1 MTSGTA
7 KYLRDDVICKC
18 PRLQDVS
25 RQTIHTRVILFELA
39 VLEVYEKAVL
49 TLIIS
54 TIGRFWSAKIIK
66 SLLISKLFIGLFY
79 YSLIVG

>member
-54 TIGRFWSAKIIK
+54 TIGRFWSAKIVNPI
-66 SLLISKLFIGLFY
+66 LFSKLFLRYFILR
-79 YSLIVG
+79 

>member
-1 MTSGTA
+1 MTSRTA
-7 KYLRDDVICKC
+7 KYPRDDVICKC

-54 TIGRFWSAKIIK
+54 TIGRFWSAKIVNPI
-66 SLLISKLFIGLFY
+66 LFSKLFLRYFILR
-79 YSLIVG
+79 